1 MRTLIRANQIFQDVQ
16 KLDDE
21 IQTLKDAINNV
32 INNDLKVEL
41 EYKVLNPRKKT
52 NVLNEDGDLILDK
65 KNESKISFTGWIGDT
80 RMYNYEDKKMSEE
93 VERSNDKELD
103 ASEFVIMF
111 AALLSYKKNLRK
123 KMIEEFKKLETK
135 IKL

>member
-1 MRTLIRANQIFQDVQ
+1 MRTLIKANQIFQDLQ
-16 KLDDE
+16 KLDEE
-21 IQTLKDAINNV
+21 ILTLNDAINNV

-41 EYKVLNPRKKT
+41 EYKVLETSKKN
-52 NVLNEDGDLILDK
+52 NVLNEDGDLVLDEK
-65 KNESKISFTGWIGDT
+65 KSKTSFTEWINDT
-80 RMYNYEDKKMSEE
+80 GMYNYESKVMAEE
-93 VERSNDKELD
+93 LENANDKELD